1 MARGAGIHRRG
12 NPPFFRSHPYR
23 IPARNYYNKE
33 AGTYRYTRAGQVM
46 RKRPWLFGMT
56 CVLAS
61 SWLAGCAGV
70 LLAGGAAAGVGTF
83 AYINGELQSSEKAT
97 MDQLWAA
104 TLQAAQGMQ
113 LRIVREEKDAL
124 NARLHAKG
132 VENKDIFIKLKSVAM
147 NETEIRIRINVFG
160 DEAMSRR
167 ILAEI
172 RKRLY

>member
-1 MARGAGIHRRG
+1 
-12 NPPFFRSHPYR
+12 
-23 IPARNYYNKE
+23 
-33 AGTYRYTRAGQVM
+33 
-46 RKRPWLFGMT
+46 
-56 CVLAS
+56 
-61 SWLAGCAGV
+61 V

>member
-1 MARGAGIHRRG
+1 M
-12 NPPFFRSHPYR
+12 N
-23 IPARNYYNKE
+23 
-33 AGTYRYTRAGQVM
+33 RAGMSM
-46 RKRPWLFGMT
+46 RKENWLFGIV
-56 CVLAS
+56 CVLIS
-61 SWLAGCAGV
+61 MSISGCAGV

-97 MDQLWAA
+97 MDQMWAA
-104 TLQAAQGMQ
+104 TLEAAQGMQ
-113 LRIVREEKDAL
+113 LRIIQQEKDAL

-132 VENKDIFIKLKSVAM
+132 TENKDIFIKLKSLAM

-160 DEAMSRR
+160 DETMSRR